1 MIMKKKIFTSL
12 GLMSGTSMDGVDL
25 SVIKSDGYEEFTSI
39 LNIYSQFDNDL
50 YEQLIDIR
58 DKISEVNDL
67 KIHSDI
73 LNKLEKKFTLF
84 NGKIINDVIQNID
97 EEIDLIGFHG
107 QTIFHNSKVRIS
119 KQLGDGKLL
128 SNLIRKIVVNNFRQ
142 NDLNHGG
149 QGAPLTPIFHNLIS
163 KIIKIKFQIEFPLS
177 IINIGG
183 ITNVTQII
191 DSSNCLNQKFF
202 AYDIAPGNCLIDEWV
217 KKHTNSK
224 YDRDGNYANSGKVDN
239 LVLNQAIDNFEIK
252 SFDNSLDVKDF
263 DFSFVK
269 GLSFED
275 GCATLAKFTAFL
287 ISYGIKKISKKN
299 DIFSKNIIFCGGG
312 RKNKFLINSI
322 QEFLDDI
329 NIKLDNMDNYHFDGD
344 FIESQAF
351 AFLAIRSYLNLPISF
366 PDTTRC
372 EQAIPGGEIQKNFQ

>member
-25 SVIKSDGYEEFTSI
+25 SVIKSDGYEEFSSI
-39 LNIYSQFDNDL
+39 LNVYSQFDNDL

-67 KIHSDI
+67 KIHSDT
-73 LNKLEKKFTLF
+73 LNKIEKKFTLF

-107 QTIFHNSKVRIS
+107 QTVFHNSKIRIS
-119 KQLGDGKLL
+119 KQLGDGRLL
-128 SNLIRKIVVNNFRQ
+128 SNLMRKIVVNNFRQ

-163 KIIKIKFQIEFPLS
+163 KIIKVKFQIEFPLS

-183 ITNVTQII
+183 ITNVTQIR
-191 DSSNCLNQKFF
+191 DSSNYLNQNFF

-217 KKHTNSK
+217 KKHTHSK

-252 SFDNSLDVKDF
+252 SFDNSLDVKNF
-263 DFSFVK
+263 DLSFVR

-275 GCATLAKFTAFL
+275 GCATLTKFTAFL
-287 ISYGIKKISKKN
+287 ISNGIKKISKKN
-299 DIFSKNIIFCGGG
+299 NIFSKNIIFCGGG

-322 QEFLDDI
+322 KEFLNDI
-329 NIKLDNMDNYHFDGD
+329 NIKLDNMDNYHFDGN

-366 PDTTRC
+366 PNTTRC
-372 EQAIPGGEIQKNFQ
+372 EQAIPGGEIQKNF

>member
-25 SVIKSDGYEEFTSI
+25 SVIKSDGYEEFSSI

-97 EEIDLIGFHG
+97 EKIDLIGFHG
-107 QTIFHNSKVRIS
+107 QTIFHNSKVRVS

-128 SNLIRKIVVNNFRQ
+128 SNLMRKIVVNNFRQ

-275 GCATLAKFTAFL
+275 GCATLTKFTAFL
-287 ISYGIKKISKKN
+287 ISDGIKKISKKN
-299 DIFSKNIIFCGGG
+299 NIFSKNIIFCGGG

-372 EQAIPGGEIQKNFQ
+372 EQAIPGGEIKKNF

>member
-25 SVIKSDGYEEFTSI
+25 SVIKSDGYEEFSSI

-97 EEIDLIGFHG
+97 EKIDLIGFHG
-107 QTIFHNSKVRIS
+107 QTIFHNSKVRVS

-128 SNLIRKIVVNNFRQ
+128 SNLMRKIVVNNFRQ

-163 KIIKIKFQIEFPLS
+163 KIIKVKFQIEFPLS

-275 GCATLAKFTAFL
+275 GCATLTKFTAFL
-287 ISYGIKKISKKN
+287 ISDGIKKISKKN
-299 DIFSKNIIFCGGG
+299 NIFSKNIIFCGGG

-329 NIKLDNMDNYHFDGD
+329 NIKLDNMDNYHFDGN

-366 PDTTRC
+366 PNTTRC
-372 EQAIPGGEIQKNFQ
+372 KQAIPGGEIQKNFQ

>member
-275 GCATLAKFTAFL
+275 GCATLTKFTAFL
-287 ISYGIKKISKKN
+287 ISDGIKKISKKN
-299 DIFSKNIIFCGGG
+299 NIFSKNIIFCGGG

-372 EQAIPGGEIQKNFQ
+372 EQAIPGGEIQKNF